1 MVRWI
6 LMKNYKRLRFDERE
20 EISRMLAQSCSLHA
34 IAKSLDRHVSTI
46 SREVRAGSCNKYTYR
61 ALQTP
66 KGGGEGMRQHD
77 DIVDALRYSFLA
89 LRPPWYKRL
98 WVKIKIFYQR
108 FWNWIGINT
117 Q

>member
-1 MVRWI
+1 
-6 LMKNYKRLRFDERE
+6 
-20 EISRMLAQSCSLHA
+20 
-34 IAKSLDRHVSTI
+34 
-46 SREVRAGSCNKYTYR
+46 
-61 ALQTP
+61 
-66 KGGGEGMRQHD
+66 MRQHD